1 MSNVVVEVMSKEHCP
16 LCDDVLIDLKLLRDE
31 LAFDVNVIDIY
42 QDEELLEKY
51 QLMIPVILIEGK
63 EIGFGKIAREDLKSA
78 IKVAQS

>member
-51 QLMIPVILIEGK
+51 LITVMIREFRKTLGK
-63 EIGFGKIAREDLKSA
+63 SSICQTFK
-78 IKVAQS
+78 